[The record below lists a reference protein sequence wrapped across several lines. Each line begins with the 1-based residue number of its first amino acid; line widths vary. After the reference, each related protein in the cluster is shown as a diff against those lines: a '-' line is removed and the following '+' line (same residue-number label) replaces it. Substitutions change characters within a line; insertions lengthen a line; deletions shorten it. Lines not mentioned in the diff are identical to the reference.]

1 MFEHHKQP
9 LLPKTDFIRRL
20 WRFAGLSLL
29 LISCSW
35 LIGIFGYKLFEHMSW
50 IDAILNSAMI
60 LGGMGPVDPLHSDAA
75 KIFASFYALFSGV
88 IFLVVVGIILAPM
101 AHRILHYLHLED
113 DESMIREK
121 RLDELVS
128 KE

>member
-1 MFEHHKQP
+1 MYEHRKRPILAQVEFAKRMLLHGTAAFLLMFISLGIGVLGYHE
-9 LLPKTDFIRRL
+9 LGGFGWVD
-20 WRFAGLSLL
+20 SLL
-29 LISCSW
+29 NAS
-35 LIGIFGYKLFEHMSW
+35 
-50 IDAILNSAMI
+50 MI
-60 LGGMGPVDPLHSDAA
+60 LGGMGPVDLLHNDSA

-113 DESMIREK
+113 DETMIREK